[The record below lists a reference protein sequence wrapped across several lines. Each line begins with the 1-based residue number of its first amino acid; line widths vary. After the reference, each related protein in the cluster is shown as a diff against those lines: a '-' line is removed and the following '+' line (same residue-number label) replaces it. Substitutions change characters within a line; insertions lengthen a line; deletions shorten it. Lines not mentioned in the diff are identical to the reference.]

1 MGSLIKVKL
10 SKLSIIFIVFLI
22 SIIYTAYRV
31 VPPFIYN
38 SYESDFRDEIG
49 SSLDLSQTIDSA
61 IQIRRTGLA
70 DGSISRQEHL
80 ELGQQIVASIKRVQ
94 GFLDNTKVIVE
105 KQDKIPFLNEKYQ
118 KYHQNKKV
126 AFKEYTRLN
135 GDFLKKKENDHMLT
149 DTMVIL
155 SDTDSIIYDMNHP
168 EWTDLTLTLLE
179 KSKIIKANADQL
191 KERSFITKELH
202 EYMIR
207 AVDLYSYMYYESKKV
222 VDENS
227 WDNYDIKKIVELTK
241 ARGGYD
247 LNVMMQETWDMSD
260 AILAKYDKE
269 YAINNDELYKWGR
282 YYHDEKLAFDPI
294 SKILAKFSSNYPKN
308 LPADNGPAI
317 IPDTAEPEGVT

>member
-1 MGSLIKVKL
+1 MGPSKIRKL
-10 SKLSIIFIVFLI
+10 PRLATFFIVFLI
-22 SIIYTAYRV
+22 VILYTSYRV
-31 VPPFIYN
+31 IPPFIYN

-49 SSLDLSQTIDSA
+49 RSLDLSQTIESA

-70 DGSISRQEHL
+70 DASISRQEHL
-80 ELGQQIVASIKRVQ
+80 ELGQQIVASIKRVK

-105 KQDKIPFLNEKYQ
+105 KQDKVPFLNEKYL
-118 KYHQNKKV
+118 KYHQNKKE
-126 AFKEYTRLN
+126 AFKEYARLN
-135 GDFLKKKENDHMLT
+135 GDFLIKKENDHLLT
-149 DTMVIL
+149 DTMVVL
-155 SDTDSIIYDMNHP
+155 ADTDSIIYDMNHP
-168 EWTDLTLTLLE
+168 DWTELTLTLLE
-179 KSKIIKANADQL
+179 KSKTIKTNADQL

-260 AILAKYDKE
+260 AIMSKYDKE
-269 YAINNDELYKWGR
+269 YTINDDELYKWGK
-282 YYHDEKLAFDPI
+282 YYHDERLAFDPI
-294 SKILAKFSSNYPKN
+294 SKILSRFSSNYPKN
-308 LPADNGPAI
+308 LPADSDPTI
-317 IPDTAEPEGVT
+317 IPSSAEPDGIS